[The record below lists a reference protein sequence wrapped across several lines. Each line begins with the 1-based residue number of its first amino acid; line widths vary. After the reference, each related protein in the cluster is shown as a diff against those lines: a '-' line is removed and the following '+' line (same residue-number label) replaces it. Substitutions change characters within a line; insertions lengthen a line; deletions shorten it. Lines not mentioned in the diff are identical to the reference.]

1 MRLPTGMVAA
11 LVAVAPSAA
20 GCGGGMGCT
29 DVRGTHGVGGEIPK
43 SLFVHSGEV
52 AFEVCD
58 DDGCAT
64 ATKPLG
70 HLKDRV
76 GRGSIATF
84 DDLGRDFD
92 PGEVT
97 IMVQLFDARGSL
109 VAETEQTAELDR
121 DYPNGKECDGD
132 GYVSGGIELRAGDRV

>member
-1 MRLPTGMVAA
+1 
-11 LVAVAPSAA
+11 
-20 GCGGGMGCT
+20 MGCT
-29 DVRGTHGVGGEIPK
+29 DVGSFNGVGVEIPK

-52 AFEVCD
+52 AFEICD
-58 DDGCAT
+58 DDGRPS
-64 ATKPLG
+64 ATKPLD

-76 GRGSIATF
+76 GRGSVATF

-92 PGEVT
+92 AGDVT
-97 IMVQLFDARGSL
+97 ITVQLSDARGRL

-132 GYVSGGIELRAGDRV
+132 GYVNGGIRLRARDRV